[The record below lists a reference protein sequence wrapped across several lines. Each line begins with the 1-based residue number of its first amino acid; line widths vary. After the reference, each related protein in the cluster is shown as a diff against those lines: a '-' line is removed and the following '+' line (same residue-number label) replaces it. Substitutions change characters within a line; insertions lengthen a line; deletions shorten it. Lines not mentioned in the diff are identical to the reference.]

1 MRPAA
6 ALPSPTPGPTP
17 GLTPGLTPAETVALS
32 VERIA
37 IALVLAFF
45 LGAILV
51 SDMNG
56 YQGSDDARYIA
67 GAEAWLAE
75 GVHLARNHWETRLP
89 YVLLIAA
96 TGTTAASV
104 LALHVALGMG
114 LILMSWRLSRPV
126 IGPRAA
132 VAFAAVLAMAA
143 FTQQIAGRLQ
153 IEVLELLLAGAA
165 FWLVRQRIGG
175 AGLAQLVTAGVL
187 LGLAVLTRQ
196 TAAAVAI
203 GLGLALLLNRRT
215 ADAFIL
221 AAVAAL
227 PVVAEC
233 IFYWVMTGDPLARL
247 QIDMRHVTVAG
258 QPLPGGAFT
267 EGSPLFNPALGA
279 AWQNSTQG
287 ILHLHWT
294 VDAFLRVVTY
304 PTGLLTWIPALALLA
319 FPRFGFAG
327 QQPGLRRDVLIM
339 MACVYVVVVFV
350 LTLAPEPRYFSMAT
364 YLAAM
369 VLALGLTRLAE
380 RRPGPAFLG
389 IAGLALAGPL
399 AADLNPG
406 PRPVVP
412 QVIGLLQ
419 GGVVGA
425 TLHVSGPVEATSRL
439 ALRQAGLSS
448 RVTGVP
454 PAAGSYFLGFPGN
467 DGLDLA
473 ATCPGGLVR
482 LLEVARGTTSPS
494 LAWEV
499 METLGLERLVPAG
512 PGAYLRRERYVP
524 ALYKV
529 GC

>member
-1 MRPAA
+1 MPRAASLPA
-6 ALPSPTPGPTP
+6 
-17 GLTPGLTPAETVALS
+17 LTPAETVALS

-37 IALVLAFF
+37 LALVLLFF

-51 SDMNG
+51 SGMNG

-75 GVHLARNHWETRLP
+75 GVHVARNHWETRLP

-96 TGTTAASV
+96 TGTTATGV
-104 LALHVALGMG
+104 LALHITLGIA

-175 AGLAQLVTAGVL
+175 AGLAQLVIAGLL
-187 LGLAVLTRQ
+187 LGLAIVTRQ
-196 TAAAVAI
+196 TSAAVAL
-203 GLGLALLLNRRT
+203 GLGLALLLSRRL
-215 ADAFIL
+215 ADACLL

-227 PVVAEC
+227 PLVAEAA
-233 IFYWVMTGDPLARL
+233 FYWAMTGDPLARL
-247 QIDMRHVTVAG
+247 RIDMGHVLVEG
-258 QPLPGGAFT
+258 QPLPGGVST
-267 EGSPLFNPALGA
+267 MGNPLFNLALGA
-279 AWQNSTQG
+279 AWQNTTLG
-287 ILHLHWT
+287 ILHIHWS

-304 PTGLLTWIPALALLA
+304 PTGLLTWVPALVLLA
-319 FPRFGFAG
+319 FPRFTFAG

-380 RRPGPAFLG
+380 RRPGPAILG
-389 IAGLALAGPL
+389 ILGLAAAGPV
-399 AADLNPG
+399 AADLNPA

-412 QVIGLLQ
+412 QLVGLLQ
-419 GGVVGA
+419 GGIAGG
-425 TLHVSGPVEATSRL
+425 TLHVSGPVEATSRS
-439 ALRQAGLSS
+439 AK
-448 RVTGVP
+448 P
-454 PAAGSYFLGFPGN
+454 DCPAASPARRRRPGPISSASPAMTGSTWRRPARAAWCGCSRWRAARPRPAWPGTRWKCWGSRGRCRPGPGPICGGN
-467 DGLDLA
+467 
-473 ATCPGGLVR
+473 ATCRPCTR
-482 LLEVARGTTSPS
+482 
-494 LAWEV
+494 
-499 METLGLERLVPAG
+499 
-512 PGAYLRRERYVP
+512 
-524 ALYKV
+524 
-529 GC
+529 

>member
-1 MRPAA
+1 MRRAATLPA
-6 ALPSPTPGPTP
+6 
-17 GLTPGLTPAETVALS
+17 LTPAETVALS

-45 LGAILV
+45 LIAILI

-75 GVHLARNHWETRLP
+75 GVHIARNHWETRLP

-96 TGTTAASV
+96 TGTTATAI
-104 LALHVALGMG
+104 LALHIVLGMA
-114 LILMSWRLSRPV
+114 LIVMSWRLSRPV

-132 VAFAAVLAMAA
+132 VAFATVLAMAA

-175 AGLAQLVTAGVL
+175 AGLAQLVAAGVL
-187 LGLAVLTRQ
+187 LGLAILTRQ
-196 TAAAVAI
+196 TSAAAAI

-215 ADAFIL
+215 ADAFLL
-221 AAVAAL
+221 AGVAAL
-227 PVVAEC
+227 PVLAEC
-233 IFYWVMTGDPLARL
+233 IFYAVMTGDPLARL
-247 QIDMRHVTVAG
+247 QIDMRHVLVEG

-267 EGSPLFNPALGA
+267 QGNPLFNPTLGA

-287 ILHLHWT
+287 LLHIHWT
-294 VDAFLRVVTY
+294 VDAFLRLVTY
-304 PTGLLTWIPALALLA
+304 PTGLLTWIPALVLLA
-319 FPRFGFAG
+319 LPRFTFAG

-339 MACVYVVVVFV
+339 MAAVYVVVVFV

-369 VLALGLTRLAE
+369 VLAIGLTRLTE
-380 RRPGPAFLG
+380 RVPAPAFLA
-389 IAGLALAGPL
+389 IAGLAVAGPL
-399 AADLNPG
+399 AADLNPT

-412 QVIGLLQ
+412 QVVGLLQ
-419 GGVVGA
+419 GASAGR
-425 TLHVSGPVEATSRL
+425 TLHVSGPIEATSRL
-439 ALRQAGLSS
+439 ALREAGLSG
-448 RVTGVP
+448 RVTGAPP
-454 PAAGSYFLGFPGN
+454 PAGAYFLGFPGN
-467 DGLDLA
+467 DALDLV
-473 ATCPGGLVR
+473 ATCPGGVPR
-482 LLEVARGTTSPS
+482 LLEIARGTTSAS
-494 LAWEV
+494 LAWDALEL
-499 METLGLERLVPAG
+499 LGLDGRVPAG
-512 PGAYLRRERYVP
+512 PAAYLRRERYVP

>member
-1 MRPAA
+1 MRHAASLPA
-6 ALPSPTPGPTP
+6 
-17 GLTPGLTPAETVALS
+17 LTPAETVALS

-37 IALVLAFF
+37 IALVLLFF

-75 GVHLARNHWETRLP
+75 GIHVARNHWETRLP

-96 TGTTAASV
+96 TGTTAISV
-104 LALHVALGMG
+104 LALHIVLGMA

-143 FTQQIAGRLQ
+143 FTQQIVGRLQ
-153 IEVLELLLAGAA
+153 IEVLELLLAGGA

-175 AGLAQLVTAGVL
+175 AALGQLVTAGVL
-187 LGLAVLTRQ
+187 LGLAIVTRQ
-196 TAAAVAI
+196 TSAAVAV
-203 GLGLALLLNRRT
+203 GLGLALLLNRRV
-215 ADAFIL
+215 ADAFVL

-227 PVVAEC
+227 PVVAEAV
-233 IFYWVMTGDPLARL
+233 FYWALTGDPLARL
-247 QIDMRHVTVAG
+247 RIDMGHVLVEG
-258 QPLPGGAFT
+258 QPLPGGVST
-267 EGSPLFNPALGA
+267 MGNPLFNPALGA
-279 AWQNSTQG
+279 AWQNTTLG
-287 ILHLHWT
+287 LLHVHWT
-294 VDAFLRVVTY
+294 VDAFLRLVTY
-304 PTGLLTWIPALALLA
+304 PTGLLTWIPALVLLA
-319 FPRFGFAG
+319 FPRFSFAG
-327 QQPGLRRDVLIM
+327 QQAGLRRDVLVM
-339 MACVYVVVVFV
+339 MACVYLVVVFV

-380 RRPGPAFLG
+380 RRPGLAILG
-389 IAGLALAGPL
+389 ILGLAAAGPV
-399 AADLNPG
+399 AADLNPT

-412 QVIGLLQ
+412 QLIGLLQ
-419 GGVVGA
+419 GGVAG
-425 TLHVSGPVEATSRL
+425 TRLHVSGPIEATSRL
-439 ALRQAGLSS
+439 ALREAGLSGQ
-448 RVTGVP
+448 VTGAAP
-454 PAAGSYFLGFPGN
+454 PAGAYFLGFPGN

-473 ATCPGGLVR
+473 ATCPGGVAR
-482 LLEVARGTTSPS
+482 LLEVARGTTSAS
-494 LAWEV
+494 LAWDLAE
-499 METLGLERLVPAG
+499 MLGVEGVVPAG
-512 PGAYLRRERYVP
+512 AAAYLRRERYVP